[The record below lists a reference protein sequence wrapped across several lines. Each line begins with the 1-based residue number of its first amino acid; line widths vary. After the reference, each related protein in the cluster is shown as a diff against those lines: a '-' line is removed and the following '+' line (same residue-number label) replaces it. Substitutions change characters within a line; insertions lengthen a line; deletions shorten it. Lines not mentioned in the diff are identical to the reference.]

1 MTRDPGAI
9 ALSDGTRWP
18 TIVKHP
24 SADGI
29 VPNLRDLGRAYAEFS
44 WAEARRRLDGLPGGG
59 GLNIAYEAVD
69 RHSAGLGGRRLALR
83 WISRTGARRD
93 FTYDDLRG
101 ATNRFAN
108 VLKQLGVVAGDV
120 VATLTGRI
128 PGLYIAALGS
138 LKSRCVYT
146 PLFSAFGP
154 DPIVSRMTIARGRIL
169 VTTDTLYRRKVE
181 PVRARMPALEH
192 VLLIR
197 ETTAPLPPGTHDL
210 NQLLDGAMAEFA
222 IPATDPQELA
232 LLHFTSGTTGKPKG
246 AMHVHEAVVAHHET
260 ARLALDFHSGDRF
273 WCTADPGWV
282 TGTSYGIIAPMTHG
296 LTMIV
301 DEADFDAERWYR
313 IIQDE
318 RISVWYTAPTAI
330 RMLMKA
336 GAPLARQHDL
346 RSLRFLGSVGEPLN
360 PDGVVWGLDALD
372 QPFHDNW
379 WQTETGGIMIA
390 NFAAMDIR
398 PGSMGRPLPGIEA
411 AIVRRATDGIVTEI
425 KEPDVQGEL
434 ALRPGWPSMFRGY
447 LGDEERY
454 RKCFAG
460 GFYLTGDLARRDAD
474 GYYWFVGRADD
485 VIKSSGHLIGPF
497 EVESALLEH
506 EAVSDAGVIG
516 KPDAVAGEIVK
527 AFVVIKPGFTA
538 DEELRRAILARARTR
553 LGAVVAPKEI
563 TFVPSVPKTRSG
575 KIMRRLLKAREL
587 GLPEGDIS
595 TLEPPS

>member
-1 MTRDPGAI
+1 MPLPHDR
-9 ALSDGTRWP
+9 TRWP
-18 TIVKHP
+18 PIVKHLP
-24 SADGI
+24 ADGV
-29 VPNLRDLGRAYAEFS
+29 VPNLRDYDRTWSEFS
-44 WAEARRRLDGLPGGG
+44 WDEARRHLDGLPGAG
-59 GLNIAYEAVD
+59 GLNIAHEAVD
-69 RHSAGLGGRRLALR
+69 RHTAGLHGNRLALR

-108 VLKQLGVVAGDV
+108 VLKQLGVGAGDV
-120 VATLTGRI
+120 VATLAGRI
-128 PGLYIAALGS
+128 PCLYIAALGT
-138 LKSRCVYT
+138 LKNRSVYT

-154 DPIVSRMTIARGRIL
+154 DPIVSRMTIARARVL
-169 VTTDTLYRRKVE
+169 VTTDILYRKKVE
-181 PVRARMPALEH
+181 AVRAQMPALEH
-192 VLLIR
+192 VLLVR
-197 ETTAPLPPGTHDL
+197 ETAAALPPGTQDC
-210 NQLLDGAMAEFA
+210 NELLDAASDEFI
-222 IPATDPQELA
+222 IPATDPQDLA
-232 LLHFTSGTTGKPKG
+232 LLHFTSGTTGTPKG

-260 ARLALDFHSGDRF
+260 ARLALDLHPGDRF

-282 TGTSYGIIAPMTHG
+282 TGTSYGIIAPLSHG
-296 LTMIV
+296 VTMIV

-313 IIQDE
+313 IIQEE
-318 RISVWYTAPTAI
+318 RVSVWYTAPTAI

-336 GAPLARQHDL
+336 GTSLARQYDL

-360 PDGVVWGLDALD
+360 PEGVMWGVDAFD

-398 PGSMGRPLPGIEA
+398 PGSMGRPLPGVEA
-411 AIVRRATDGIVTEI
+411 AIVRRTSDGVVTEI
-425 KEPDVQGEL
+425 DEPDVQGEL

-506 EAVSDAGVIG
+506 EAVAEAGVIG
-516 KPDAVAGEIVK
+516 KPDPVAGEIVK
-527 AFVVIKPGFTA
+527 AFVELRPGFSA
-538 DEELRRAILARARTR
+538 DEELRRSILARARTR

-563 TFVPSVPKTRSG
+563 AFVPNVPKTRSG

-587 GLPEGDIS
+587 GLPEGDTS
-595 TLEPPS
+595 TLEPSS